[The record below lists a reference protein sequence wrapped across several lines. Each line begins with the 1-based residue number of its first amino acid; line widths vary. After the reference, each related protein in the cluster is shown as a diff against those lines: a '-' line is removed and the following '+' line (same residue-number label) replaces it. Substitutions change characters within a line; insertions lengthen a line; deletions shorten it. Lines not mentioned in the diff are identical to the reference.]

1 LQELSIVFSEKPV
14 LLLILLVEDRDEKVL
29 SSAVDAA

>member
-1 LQELSIVFSEKPV
+1 LQDLSIVFSEKPV
-14 LLLILLVEDRDEKVL
+14 LLLIHLVADRDEEVL